1 MKLTNGRG
9 VLMLKTLR
17 REMLCIN
24 VKNTAV
30 KCRVLMLKTLRGEM
44 PCINVKNTTR

>member
-17 REMLCIN
+17 
-24 VKNTAV
+24 
-30 KCRVLMLKTLRGEM
+30 GEM
-44 PCINVKNTTR
+44 PCINLKNTTR